1 MEVQMGEQLY
11 VQCCKCF
18 PCSKEHQPKS
28 TEQILLQK
36 YPSYFYGPC
45 NFEEFNLNSAAK
57 NKTQGLLP
65 CFLKQLKIQTSRT
78 FRKSSKYF
86 SFLAR

>member
-1 MEVQMGEQLY
+1 MFNAANVFCAQKSINLRAQ
-11 VQCCKCF
+11 
-18 PCSKEHQPKS
+18 SKYS
-28 TEQILLQK
+28 LLQK

-65 CFLKQLKIQTSRT
+65 CFLKQLRIQTSRT
-78 FRKSSKYF
+78 FWKSSKYF